1 MQCTQIT
8 PELKAFLISTGSV
21 SVDPSLIARD
31 RGGSTA
37 GPGAGTSS
45 VFFRAGDKRVRL
57 SVNKNS
63 PFPLKRQGGMMEQS
77 RFCTKEKNLSREN
90 LNLPL
95 HTVRIRLL

>member
-31 RGGSTA
+31 RGSTA

-63 PFPLKRQGGMMEQS
+63 PLSIKAAGMMEQS
-77 RFCTKEKNLSREN
+77 RFCTKEKNLSGEN